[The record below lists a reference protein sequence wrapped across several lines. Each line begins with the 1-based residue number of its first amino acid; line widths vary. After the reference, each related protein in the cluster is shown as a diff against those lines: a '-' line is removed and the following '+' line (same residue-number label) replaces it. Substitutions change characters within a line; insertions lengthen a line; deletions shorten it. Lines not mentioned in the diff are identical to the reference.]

1 MFGVTLLLSAA
12 FRSWLTAFLR
22 IGDAE
27 AALSACFA
35 ILATISLSRDVTSRA
50 AARRRA
56 GIVSRNGKCDSRIPE
71 ILKLISKTNI
81 SEQAGPGLEPASEGQ
96 GETAARQLRMGSR
109 AVWAAFEAD
118 DAAALESALTA
129 WPNANTVLVN
139 SENPLPCQA
148 ARLGRRGVLAAA
160 LRAEPWGA
168 TAADAELRTP
178 LHHAALAGDL
188 EAVRTVLGLKPERV
202 RPDMLIKQKDAG
214 HMTVLHAAVLSG
226 NEELVM
232 LLLDAGGGVG
242 VDVASKSG
250 LLPVQLAC
258 SKGMALAVQTMCG
271 LDNGLAGVQGTG
283 PDGSSLLHRATVE
296 GHAEVV
302 EVLLRC
308 GACDANAQDAVGSTA
323 LHLACALGLEEI
335 MEMLVPVTD
344 ENLVDHQ
351 GKRALDW
358 YTPCLAPVA
367 CALEAPPPLKC
378 ELVHLSI
385 SVTADGKA
393 RIKIRSLCAAA
404 EWTRDEQG
412 LEGCFADTVSVPAG
426 HLPFSWLSAAPVPVG
441 HTAFSW
447 TAHQMLR

>member
-1 MFGVTLLLSAA
+1 
-12 FRSWLTAFLR
+12 
-22 IGDAE
+22 
-27 AALSACFA
+27 
-35 ILATISLSRDVTSRA
+35 
-50 AARRRA
+50 
-56 GIVSRNGKCDSRIPE
+56 
-71 ILKLISKTNI
+71 
-81 SEQAGPGLEPASEGQ
+81 
-96 GETAARQLRMGSR
+96 MGSR

-118 DAAALESALTA
+118 DAAALETALTA

-178 LHHAALAGDL
+178 LHYAALAGDL
-188 EAVRTVLGLKPERV
+188 EAVRTVLELKPERV

-250 LLPVQLAC
+250 LLPLQLAC

-271 LDNGLAGVQGTG
+271 LDKGLAGVQETG

-351 GKRALDW
+351 GKLALDW

-367 CALEAPPPLKC
+367 CALEEPPPLKC
-378 ELVHLSI
+378 ELVHFSI
-385 SVTADGKA
+385 TVTGGGKA
-393 RIKIRSLCAAA
+393 RVKIRSLCAAA

-426 HLPFSWLSAAPVPVG
+426 HLPFSWFSAAPVPVG

-447 TAHQMLR
+447 TAHQLLR

>member
-27 AALSACFA
+27 ADLSACFA
-35 ILATISLSRDVTSRA
+35 ILATISLSRDVTSPRA
-50 AARRRA
+50 ARRA
-56 GIVSRNGKCDSRIPE
+56 GIVSRKGKYPRI
-71 ILKLISKTNI
+71 IANLLASKTRGTG
-81 SEQAGPGLEPASEGQ
+81 SGFGRPG
-96 GETAARQLRMGSR
+96 RRMGSR

-118 DAAALESALTA
+118 DAAALETALTA

-178 LHHAALAGDL
+178 LHYAALAGDL
-188 EAVRTVLGLKPERV
+188 EAVRTVLELKPERV

-250 LLPVQLAC
+250 LLPLQLAC

-271 LDNGLAGVQGTG
+271 LDKGLAGVQETG

-351 GKRALDW
+351 GKLALDW

-367 CALEAPPPLKC
+367 CALEEPPPLKC
-378 ELVHLSI
+378 ELVHFSI
-385 SVTADGKA
+385 SVTGGGKA
-393 RIKIRSLCAAA
+393 RVKIRSLCAAA

-426 HLPFSWLSAAPVPVG
+426 HLPFSWFSAAPVPVG

-447 TAHQMLR
+447 TAHPVLR

>member
-27 AALSACFA
+27 ADLSACFA
-35 ILATISLSRDVTSRA
+35 ILATISLSRDVTSPRA
-50 AARRRA
+50 ARRA
-56 GIVSRNGKCDSRIPE
+56 GIVSRKGKYPRI
-71 ILKLISKTNI
+71 IANLLASKTRGTG
-81 SEQAGPGLEPASEGQ
+81 SGFGRPG
-96 GETAARQLRMGSR
+96 RRMGSR

-118 DAAALESALTA
+118 DAAALETALTA

-178 LHHAALAGDL
+178 LHYAALAGDL
-188 EAVRTVLGLKPERV
+188 EAVRTVLELKPERV

-250 LLPVQLAC
+250 LLPLQLAC

-271 LDNGLAGVQGTG
+271 LDKGLAGVQETG

-351 GKRALDW
+351 GKLALDW

-367 CALEAPPPLKC
+367 CALEEPPPLKC
-378 ELVHLSI
+378 ELVHFSI
-385 SVTADGKA
+385 TVTGGGKA
-393 RIKIRSLCAAA
+393 RVKIRSLCAAA

-426 HLPFSWLSAAPVPVG
+426 HLPFSWFSAAPVPVG

-447 TAHQMLR
+447 TAHPVLR

>member
-27 AALSACFA
+27 ADLSACFA
-35 ILATISLSRDVTSRA
+35 ILATISLSRDVTSPRA
-50 AARRRA
+50 ARRA
-56 GIVSRNGKCDSRIPE
+56 GIVSRKGKYPRI
-71 ILKLISKTNI
+71 IANLLASKTRGTG
-81 SEQAGPGLEPASEGQ
+81 SGFGRPG
-96 GETAARQLRMGSR
+96 RRMGSR

-118 DAAALESALTA
+118 DAAALETALTA

-178 LHHAALAGDL
+178 LHYAALAGDL
-188 EAVRTVLGLKPERV
+188 EAVRTVLELKPERV

-250 LLPVQLAC
+250 LLPLQLAC

-271 LDNGLAGVQGTG
+271 LDKGLAGVQETG

-351 GKRALDW
+351 GKLALDW

-367 CALEAPPPLKC
+367 CALEEPPPLKC
-378 ELVHLSI
+378 ELVHFSI
-385 SVTADGKA
+385 TVTGGGKA
-393 RIKIRSLCAAA
+393 RVKIRSLCAAA

-447 TAHQMLR
+447 TAHPVLR